1 MKRHLLIIGCFLLTG
16 LLSFAQRSYMVAGYT
31 FDAVTQQS
39 LPDVQVYLLNEQG
52 ITIDSTRSKMGN
64 INGRMRANFLFDKL
78 KSGSY
83 KVLCK
88 HSKYL
93 TEEVPFRIEASDKS
107 SIINLDFIHMKRK
120 IKQLSAA
127 TVKATRIKMIHR
139 GDTIVY
145 DADAFELAEG
155 SMLEA

>member
-1 MKRHLLIIGCFLLTG
+1 MKRHLLIIGCILLTG
-16 LLSFAQRSYMVAGYT
+16 LLSFAQRNYMVAGYT

-64 INGRMRANFLFDKL
+64 INGWMRANFLFDKL

-93 TEEVPFRIEASDKS
+93 SE
-107 SIINLDFIHMKRK
+107 
-120 IKQLSAA
+120 
-127 TVKATRIKMIHR
+127 
-139 GDTIVY
+139 
-145 DADAFELAEG
+145 
-155 SMLEA
+155 